1 MNYPYPPP
9 WGYGPP
15 PQSNRGHN
23 NRELN
28 KIAKNAVREAL
39 RLKDMDKNNKRKRR
53 EERSKKAAQ
62 TRQKVFTFLE
72 IFILGVILHPFVGA
86 LFNYLQHKVLP

>member
-1 MNYPYPPP
+1 MNYPYPP

-15 PQSNRGHN
+15 PQSNRGPN

-39 RLKDMDKNNKRKRR
+39 RLKDLDKNNKRKRR
-53 EERSKKAAQ
+53 EERSKKAAA
-62 TRQKVFTFLE
+62 TRQKAFTFLE
-72 IFILGVILHPFVGA
+72 IFILGVVLHAPVGA
-86 LFNYLQHKVLP
+86 AWNALMKQLGIQ